1 MEAEPE
7 KTGEP
12 TTTTAAAAAAE
23 EQQQQRPSNFTE
35 RAEDSLHVEA
45 DMKATVDGEGEDQQD
60 SGAAGGRPPTQPG
73 SKPASR
79 QTNLGLGSRPPTQP
93 GSKPPSRQTNL
104 GLGSR
109 PPTQGSRTGS
119 RPPTQPR
126 GLRKN

>member
-1 MEAEPE
+1 
-7 KTGEP
+7 
-12 TTTTAAAAAAE
+12 
-23 EQQQQRPSNFTE
+23 
-35 RAEDSLHVEA
+35 
-45 DMKATVDGEGEDQQD
+45 MKATVDGEGEDQQD
-60 SGAAGGRPPTQPG
+60 SGAAGGRPPTKPG
-73 SKPASR
+73 LKPASR